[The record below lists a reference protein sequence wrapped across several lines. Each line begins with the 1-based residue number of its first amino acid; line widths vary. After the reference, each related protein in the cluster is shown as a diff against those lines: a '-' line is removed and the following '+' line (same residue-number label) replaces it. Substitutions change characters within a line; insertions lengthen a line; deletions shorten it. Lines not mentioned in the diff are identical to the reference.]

1 MVRKKTYPTNVHA
14 PVPVICLHGKSLF
27 IICFNVSDLDLLGW
41 NFEILLSRRGFCDA
55 NILLS
60 CELVV
65 DAAWWDRS
73 FSLLCRFSQL
83 TRRLLLLLSRP
94 LSVFWWEEPSCQHFL
109 LSCREC
115 RSSQIWSALSR
126 LQKDSRN
133 ACLWDLLSGWSLQ
146 FFLSDSRS
154 AALFSQTF
162 CWAGP
167 DADGILLYYLD
178 THSCRFPFCSRR
190 SP

>member
-1 MVRKKTYPTNVHA
+1 MFQIWIFPVETIRYFYPEWDFVLQTFCWV
-14 PVPVICLHGKSLF
+14 
-27 IICFNVSDLDLLGW
+27 VSWWWMQSEG
-41 NFEILLSRRGFCDA
+41 IGRS
-55 NILLS
+55 LS
-60 CELVV
+60 CA
-65 DAAWWDRS
+65 DFPNWPA
-73 FSLLCRFSQL
+73 FFFF
-83 TRRLLLLLSRP
+83 
-94 LSVFWWEEPSCQHFL
+94 SVFWWEEPSCQHIL

-133 ACLWDLLSGWSLQ
+133 ACLWDLLSDWSLQ

-167 DADGILLYYLD
+167 DAADGILLYYLD
-178 THSCRFPFCSRR
+178 THSCRFP
-190 SP
+190 

>member
-1 MVRKKTYPTNVHA
+1 MFQIWIFPVETIRYFYPEGALWCKHFAELWVGGG
-14 PVPVICLHGKSLF
+14 C
-27 IICFNVSDLDLLGW
+27 
-41 NFEILLSRRGFCDA
+41 SR
-55 NILLS
+55 
-60 CELVV
+60 
-65 DAAWWDRS
+65 WDRS

-83 TRRLLLLLSRP
+83 TRLLLLLSRP

-167 DADGILLYYLD
+167 DAADGILLYYLD
-178 THSCRFPFCSRR
+178 THSCRFPFCSRH
-190 SP
+190 SPLLGLKAFSWGSKIVDFVKAMAVLKIWMDKIK